1 MAWLRQNFCTANNKA
16 NGGKAQA
23 QITATRHP
31 GACRD
36 LMTFQLKYQRAVSF
50 FAHGAKERLREGGAS
65 APGPQSRPLV
75 VASRRFAAKE
85 ERLSQV
91 SSQPKERD
99 RVAAGALSRREA

>member
-1 MAWLRQNFCTANNKA
+1 MRNPSRLRCAPQAVAKRLGQNIKEPD
-16 NGGKAQA
+16 
-23 QITATRHP
+23 R
-31 GACRD
+31 
-36 LMTFQLKYQRAVSF
+36 LVSSQLKSCDGRF
-50 FAHGAKERLREGGAS
+50 FFRSRRER

-99 RVAAGALSRREA
+99 RVPGATRRVAAGALSRREA